1 MKYLFT
7 FSLFE
12 SKESVDEICKKYN
25 IKNYTI
31 NDDKSIDVNGN
42 VDLNGKKL
50 TKLPLKFNKLSGYFD
65 CSYNQLTSLEGSP
78 KSVSGDFDC
87 SNNQLASLEG
97 SPQSVGGYF
106 YCSHNQLT
114 SLEGSPQ
121 SVGYFDCSYNQL
133 TSLEG
138 SPKSVSGDFG
148 CNNNQIKDFNGFPE
162 YFENDLYIWDNPVSN
177 VYELFDDALKITL
190 FNEYDIIRENEI
202 ILDRLNDFLNHIGES
217 EVNSVKEY
225 ICI

>member
-50 TKLPLKFNKLSGYFD
+50 TKLPLKFNKLS
-65 CSYNQLTSLEGSP
+65 
-78 KSVSGDFDC
+78 
-87 SNNQLASLEG
+87 
-97 SPQSVGGYF
+97 
-106 YCSHNQLT
+106 
-114 SLEGSPQ
+114 
-121 SVGYFDCSYNQL
+121 GYFDCSYNQL